1 MAVAAWKQ
9 CFKFCGYLCGS
20 IAALNIWFWI
30 GMTVFQ
36 SMGNPYITKE
46 ILLIED
52 LTQYD
57 GDKAKDFVI
66 VFAVCIAVSAFPF
79 LLILRIA
86 PVISLMLT
94 TLSFLVPAESCLLH
108 YLLLVHQVPLL
119 SGQRCSRLLRWQQ
132 WRRPCQPGLRH
143 QPTSG
148 ERQRRR
154 RTIPATHDGQSG

>member
-119 SGQRCSRLLRWQQ
+119 LG
-132 WRRPCQPGLRH
+132 
-143 QPTSG
+143 
-148 ERQRRR
+148 
-154 RTIPATHDGQSG
+154 

>member
-1 MAVAAWKQ
+1 
-9 CFKFCGYLCGS
+9 
-20 IAALNIWFWI
+20 
-30 GMTVFQ
+30 
-36 SMGNPYITKE
+36 MG
-46 ILLIED
+46 IED

-57 GDKAKDFVI
+57 GDKAKDFVM
-66 VFAVCIAVSAFPF
+66 VFAVCIGVSAFPF

-94 TLSFLVPAESCLLH
+94 TLSFHLPAESRLLRF
-108 YLLLVHQVPLL
+108 LLLVHQVPLL
-119 SGQRCSRLLRWQQ
+119 SGQRCSSLLRWQQ

-143 QPTSG
+143 QSTSS